1 MRNVRPT
8 ADVPYACS
16 RCPRPISIVRAARRA
31 RPPRAAT
38 LTTAT
43 RMVRGWRPMLTLPIA
58 DRAGAQPEPA
68 RNSTPPRED
77 LTMLLSVRPWK
88 TKRGVTR
95 LSSTNREVERRVCPA
110 QRGLGG
116 RRALAARE
124 DEPEIRGALGERHH
138 ALPLMHRDDD
148 VLDTRHRARGLQ
160 PRHALED
167 PGARNGDHHHPRRGA
182 CPLEGGHGPAES
194 MADNDLFEGHAGA
207 EAEGARAQAADGACG
222 QLDEP
227 GTRFVDSELD
237 V

>member
-110 QRGLGG
+110 QRGLG
-116 RRALAARE
+116 
-124 DEPEIRGALGERHH
+124 ERHH

-182 CPLEGGHGPAES
+182 CPL
-194 MADNDLFEGHAGA
+194 
-207 EAEGARAQAADGACG
+207 
-222 QLDEP
+222 
-227 GTRFVDSELD
+227 
-237 V
+237 